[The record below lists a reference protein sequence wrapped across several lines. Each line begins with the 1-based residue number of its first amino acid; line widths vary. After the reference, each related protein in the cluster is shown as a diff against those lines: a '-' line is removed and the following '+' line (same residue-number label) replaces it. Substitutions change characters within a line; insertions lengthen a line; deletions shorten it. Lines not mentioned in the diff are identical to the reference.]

1 MLWRVKLHALKQL
14 RRRRAVANFGNARAV
29 QTLMAKSRTRRNTR
43 LQEGKDVTVGFT
55 LSDVDPDF
63 DDLDPIK
70 ALKELKQYGR
80 VAEETKE
87 LGVIVEQ
94 I

>member
-1 MLWRVKLHALKQL
+1 MD
-14 RRRRAVANFGNARAV
+14 G
-29 QTLMAKSRTRRNTR
+29 
-43 LQEGKDVTVGFT
+43 TVGFT

-80 VAEETKE
+80 VAEETEE
-87 LGVIVEQ
+87 LGVMVE
-94 I
+94 